1 MVRLATSL
9 ALVSASALVGGMSGA
24 GCKAQA
30 DASATPAIAA
40 DASTPSAGKL
50 RIVEAT
56 EGSVDSIV
64 KGALAGARA
73 EGRTLVVYVGA
84 TWCEPCQ
91 YFHRAAQRGDLDA
104 TFPRMTLLE
113 FDLDKDRERL
123 VAAGYT
129 SKYIPL
135 FALPGPDGTASG
147 KQVEGGIKGEG
158 AVGYISGRLQQML
171 SE

>member
-1 MVRLATSL
+1 MAAAALA
-9 ALVSASALVGGMSGA
+9 GGA

-30 DASATPAIAA
+30 DDGAA
-40 DASTPSAGKL
+40 HPIVPDASSPAAGKL
-50 RIVEAT
+50 RIVPAQ

-64 KGALAGARA
+64 RGALDGARA

-147 KQVEGGIKGEG
+147 KQVEGGIKGDG
-158 AVGYISGRLQQML
+158 AVGYISGRLQNML